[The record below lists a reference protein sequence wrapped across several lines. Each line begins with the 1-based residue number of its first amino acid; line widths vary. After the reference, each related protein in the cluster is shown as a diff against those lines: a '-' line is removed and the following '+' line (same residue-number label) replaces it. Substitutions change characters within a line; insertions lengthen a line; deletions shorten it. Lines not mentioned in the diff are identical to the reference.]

1 MNFKAFCSLITIVTL
16 LTQPLVFAQNAK
28 GGLDQLAKNLKF
40 EHFNIESGL
49 SNNDITDIVQDS
61 LGYIWIATVDGLNRY
76 NGNTFTT
83 YNRESDPENS
93 LAHNFVHQLLIDNS
107 GKVLIINE
115 GGLNIYDPKTAS
127 FSLKNQVQGLKG
139 NTLSSMAFGKQ
150 EELLLGIYGIGLQFY
165 DPNDPNKQ
173 QLLSHD
179 PEDLSSVSSNNF
191 SSIVISNQNTI
202 WAATF
207 DAGLNKIDY
216 NTKHVERVLLG
227 TNQDDGSSNINCLY
241 LDSDE
246 NLWVGTKNG
255 IYIITKKGKQIH
267 LTTGQEQAAG
277 LSDNDVLDFEQDD
290 WGNMWIGTRNGGL
303 NILNLEAYRKGD
315 FKKAMKWF
323 LPSDTGSSVYNRTVN
338 TIYKDRKGHMWL
350 GTSLGVNFVNPYGNP
365 IQLVLR
371 DPNVDAY
378 SISHNR
384 IRPLAK
390 SHNGCIWIGTDGGG
404 LNLYNPTTGTYK
416 HFKHQQQDPSSL
428 SNNYILS
435 LLEDRQERVWIGTYR
450 GGLNLLDTLTGTTK
464 KYLQG
469 SVADGSD
476 VRVIFQSST
485 DDLWVGT
492 NRGGLFKYNEKEDAF
507 DYIPVL
513 GKMDIRAIVEDNDK
527 SLWLATYGN
536 GLIHFNPKTYRY
548 TSYNHGDTP
557 GFTSNIIYSL
567 KMASDGSLL
576 VGTAYGGLLHFF
588 PDTGA
593 VLNFTEKDGLSNS
606 TINSMTFRNDH
617 ELWIGTY
624 KGISYYNLKTKEI
637 KNLNSYG
644 DISHSDFNSGSALT
658 FDDKRLYF
666 GGNSGLFIIHPEKI
680 LDTTLKYPLVFEN
693 LKIFNKNVGVNPDD
707 KQSGLTASLPYLNH
721 INVDHDKTL
730 LTIDYSTLK
739 YPSSSNIAYAY
750 KLEGFQEHWVNVN
763 NNHSI
768 NLSKLPPGSYNLV
781 VRGVINPG
789 EVTSNELA
797 ITVHPPFWKTL
808 PAYLIYVLLI
818 VALIWGVFKYYSDR
832 LVLKNSLLFEKKQRQ
847 LEQDLNLE
855 RIRFFTGFS
864 HELKTPLSLIM
875 APVEEL
881 LEQDHNKQ
889 AREHLLTIKRN
900 AQYLYQNIKKL
911 LEFRKS
917 EVGVHQLSIH
927 KINLSSHLATLVE
940 SYRPIARSRGI
951 ELNSNYLDRP
961 IDFWCD
967 IEKIDIIIHNLLSNA
982 FKHTMRGGSIAVEA
996 EDMEGFISISVTDT
1010 GKGIPEVDLSH
1021 IFNWHY
1027 QSRQGD
1033 ENKNGAG
1040 IGLALSK
1047 SFAELHHGTILV
1059 SSKENEGSK
1068 FILQLPKGVFL
1079 EQTSAKAKE
1088 ELPEFVDSH
1097 KEVKTDDISWDPIE
1111 TRPEPSPLDAII
1123 KPDQERKLL
1132 LLIDDNKDILQ
1143 FLASLLG
1150 SSYDLVFAENG
1161 AEGIDKAGKYVPD
1174 LIISDVMMPIKSG
1187 IDLCAELKSTNT
1199 TSHIPIILLT
1209 ARANSEGIT
1218 EGYEKGAD
1226 SYVTKPFNPRL
1237 LKTRIKNLINSR
1249 IQLRSY
1255 FSTELENSTATQES
1269 SVLEVEKA
1277 FLSKLEQVILTLY
1290 MDGNENTIV
1299 EICSQMG
1306 MSRTSLYRK
1315 VKALTGSNINE
1326 FVRKVRLQK
1335 AVSLIRTQGY
1345 TISQASFEVGFK
1357 SPKYFRKIFKDTYGK
1372 LPSEIS

>member
-1 MNFKAFCSLITIVTL
+1 M
-16 LTQPLVFAQNAK
+16 LTQTPVLSQNNK

-61 LGYIWIATVDGLNRY
+61 LGYIWISTVDGLNRY
-76 NGNTFTT
+76 NGNRFTT
-83 YNRESDPENS
+83 YNRENDPENS
-93 LAHNFVHQLLIDNS
+93 LAHNFVHQLQIDSS
-107 GKVLIINE
+107 GNVLIVNE
-115 GGLNIYDPKTAS
+115 GGLNIYNPKTET
-127 FSLKNQVQGLKG
+127 FSLKNKEQGLSG
-139 NTLSSMAFGKQ
+139 NNLSSMAFGKQ
-150 EELLLGIYGIGLQFY
+150 GELLLGIYGIGLQFY
-165 DPNDPNKQ
+165 DPNNPNKQ
-173 QLLSHD
+173 QLLSYD
-179 PEDLSSVSSNNF
+179 PEVLSSVSSNNF
-191 SSIVISNQNTI
+191 SSIVVSNQNTI

-216 NTKHVERVLLG
+216 NSKKVVRVQLG
-227 TNQDDGSSNINCLY
+227 SKGDNGSSNINCLF
-241 LDSDE
+241 LDRDD

-255 IYIITKKGKQIH
+255 IYIITEKGEQIH
-267 LTTGQEQAAG
+267 INTGEQSAAK
-277 LSDNDVLDFEQDD
+277 LSDNEVLAFEQDN
-290 WGNMWIGTRNGGL
+290 WGNMWIGIRNGGL
-303 NILNLEAYRKGD
+303 NILNLDAYRKGD
-315 FKKAMKWF
+315 YEKAMKWF
-323 LPSDTGSSVYNRTVN
+323 LPNDTGSSVYNRTVN
-338 TIYKDRKGHMWL
+338 TIYKDQKGNMWL

-365 IQLVLR
+365 IELVLR
-371 DPNVDAY
+371 DPNADSY

-390 SHNGCIWIGTDGGG
+390 SHNGSIWIGTDGGG
-404 LNLYNPTTGTYK
+404 LDLYNPSTGKYK
-416 HFKHQQQDPSSL
+416 HFKHRQQNPSSL

-435 LLEDRQERVWIGTYR
+435 VLEDRQERVWIGTYR
-450 GGLNLLDTLTGTTK
+450 GGLNLLDPALGTTK

-469 SVADGSD
+469 SVSDGSD

-492 NRGGLFKYNEKEDAF
+492 NRGGLFKYDEKKDTF
-507 DYIPVL
+507 DYIAAL
-513 GKMDIRAIVEDNDK
+513 GKMDIRAIVEDEDK
-527 SLWLATYGN
+527 NLWLATYGN
-536 GLIHFNPKTYRY
+536 GLVHFDIRTLRY
-548 TSYNHGDTP
+548 TSYNNGDTP

-567 KMASDGSLL
+567 EMASDGSLL

-588 PDTGA
+588 PDTSE

-658 FDDKRLYF
+658 LDDKSLYF

-693 LKIFNKNVGVNPDD
+693 LKIFNKKAAITPNDPN
-707 KQSGLTASLPYLNH
+707 SGIKASLPYLNH
-721 INVDHDKTL
+721 INVDHDQTL
-730 LTIDYSTLK
+730 ITIDYSTLK
-739 YPSSSNIAYAY
+739 YPNARNIAYSY

-797 ITVHPPFWKTL
+797 ITVNPPFWKTL
-808 PAYLIYVLLI
+808 PAYLIYGILFI
-818 VALIWGVFKYYSDR
+818 TIIWGAFKYYSDR
-832 LVLKNSLLFEKKQRQ
+832 LVLKNSLVFEKKQRQ

-881 LEQDHNKQ
+881 LEQNQNKQ

-900 AQYLYQNIKKL
+900 AQSLYQNIKKL

-917 EVGVHQLSIH
+917 EVGVHQLAIH
-927 KINLSSHLATLVE
+927 KINLSNHLSTLIE
-940 SYRPIARSRGI
+940 NYQPIARSRGI
-951 ELNSNYLDRP
+951 EIKCKNLDKP
-961 IDFWCD
+961 LDLWCD

-982 FKHTMRGGSIAVEA
+982 FKHTMRGGSISLEI
-996 EDMEGFISISVTDT
+996 EQTDKNISIVVSDT
-1010 GKGIPEVDLSH
+1010 GKGIPEADLPH

-1027 QSRQGD
+1027 QSRKGD
-1033 ENKNGAG
+1033 VNKNGAG

-1047 SFAELHHGTILV
+1047 SFAELHHGNIIV
-1059 SSKENEGSK
+1059 SSRENQGSR
-1068 FILQLPKGVFL
+1068 FVLQLPKGVFL
-1079 EQTSAKAKE
+1079 EQTAATNHALTIKE
-1088 ELPEFVDSH
+1088 SQLEF
-1097 KEVKTDDISWDPIE
+1097 KTDPISWDPIE
-1111 TRPEPSPLDAII
+1111 TRQEGNSLDAII
-1123 KPDQERKLL
+1123 KREKDRELL

-1150 SSYDLVFAENG
+1150 GSYDLIFAENG
-1161 AEGIDKAGKYVPD
+1161 ADGIDKANKYVPD

-1209 ARANSEGIT
+1209 ARGNSEGIN

-1226 SYVTKPFNPRL
+1226 SYITKPFNPGL
-1237 LKTRIKNLINSR
+1237 LKTRIKNLINNR

-1255 FSTELENSTATQES
+1255 FSSELENSTQSDQS
-1269 SVLEVEKA
+1269 SVLEIEKA
-1277 FLSKLEQVILTLY
+1277 FLTKLEHVILTLY
-1290 MDGNENTIV
+1290 MDGNENTIAEV
-1299 EICSQMG
+1299 CSKMG

-1315 VKALTGSNINE
+1315 VKALTGNNINE
-1326 FVRKVRLQK
+1326 FVRKVRLKK
-1335 AVSLIRTQGY
+1335 AVSLIKNKGY
-1345 TISQASFEVGFK
+1345 TISEASFEVGFK
-1357 SPKYFRKIFKDTYGK
+1357 TPKYFRKIFKDTYGK
-1372 LPSEIS
+1372 LPSEIN